1 MVVGIGQVQEAAGSI
16 LLSITTRSGAP
27 CSLTGRPRA
36 TVRLSNGRVVG
47 TALQSQP
54 VPTASPGV
62 VRVGDVAVS
71 RVQPAYVLF
80 SSGVG
85 CRIADNGPPFY
96 VEITIWL
103 AGQQRRI
110 TTMPTSDGHIGALR
124 IPAQCP
130 PLTETP
136 YYQFNPAPR

>member
-16 LLSITTRSGAP
+16 LLSITARSAAP

-54 VPTASPGV
+54 VPNASPGV
-62 VRVGDVAVS
+62 FLVGDVTVS
-71 RVQPAYVLF
+71 RTQPAYVLF
-80 SSGVG
+80 SSGAG
-85 CRIADNGPPFY
+85 CRIADIGPPFY

-103 AGQQRRI
+103 AGEQRRI
-110 TTMPTSDGHIGALR
+110 TTMPKSGHVGALR

-136 YYQFNPAPR
+136 YYQDNPAPR